1 MLKKLLFLA
10 PIALFSYDNLL
21 NNLKNREFD
30 YEKNYSIENSKDLSK
45 SWMSPVNF
53 SYSINKTNLNPK
65 RVSKNFSISVNQ
77 PIFKSGA
84 IYYSIKYAKNLKNL
98 NLINIELKKRELVK
112 QALELAIDYKIN
124 LINKN
129 IIKLNIKNTKIDIK
143 KKKEAFL
150 NGVGDS
156 TLLNDAVL
164 KLNSLKL
171 NLVDIDL
178 ALFKLK
184 KNFEKI
190 SNLDITKV
198 NLPKLKLICKNDYV
212 NKNLEISS
220 ERYNIKIQK
229 DLYKM
234 NVGNTLLSLNINGNY
249 NIVKNSYKE
258 NLPTLDE
265 STYNY
270 YNIGI
275 SLNWPFNF
283 NALNKIQKSKIN
295 YLKSRIELND
305 KKNELSKDYAVL
317 LKEIKIIDQ
326 KIKIYKENIKIYDS
340 LIASTK
346 DAIKG
351 GDATGL
357 DLDIMENSQ
366 KTSLLNIKILNLQK
380 QKILLELFYKLS
392 ISNFSV
398 SFSNFQYYRSIN
410 LFLLI

>member
-84 IYYSIKYAKNLKNL
+84 IYYSIKYAKNLKNF

-129 IIKLNIKNTKIDIK
+129 IIKLNIKNTKIDIE

-171 NLVDIDL
+171 NLTDIDL

-234 NVGNTLLSLNINGNY
+234 NVGNSLLSLNVNGNY

-305 KKNELSKDYAVL
+305 KKNELSKDYAAL

-326 KIKIYKENIKIYDS
+326 KIKIYKENIKIYNS

-366 KTSLLNIKILNLQK
+366 KTSELNIKILKLQK
-380 QKILLELFYKLS
+380 QKILLELFYNL
-392 ISNFSV
+392 SNF
-398 SFSNFQYYRSIN
+398 
-410 LFLLI
+410 